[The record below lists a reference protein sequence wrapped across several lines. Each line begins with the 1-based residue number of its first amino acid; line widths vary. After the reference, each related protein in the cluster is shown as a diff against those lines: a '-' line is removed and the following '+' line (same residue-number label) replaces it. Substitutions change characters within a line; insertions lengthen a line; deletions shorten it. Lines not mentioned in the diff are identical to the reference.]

1 MAVQRLG
8 PRHLSLQDQ
17 EPSRTSSRQR
27 GRTSGR
33 SLAPFSLGGGKNVV
47 AILPGREGRAGERR
61 SRGAEGQGSG
71 GAGRA
76 EGQRAEGMN
85 SSANLPIVPRLDEP
99 RQRVRDHVHELS
111 YSAIVFILE
120 LLCLRGFEVF
130 ASAGEFK
137 PCLSLCRL
145 GLRIVQ
151 FEDEGFLRISTYARL
166 RTGLH
171 KLSATIGESDLST
184 SNVPQSEISY

>member
-1 MAVQRLG
+1 
-8 PRHLSLQDQ
+8 
-17 EPSRTSSRQR
+17 
-27 GRTSGR
+27 
-33 SLAPFSLGGGKNVV
+33 
-47 AILPGREGRAGERR
+47 
-61 SRGAEGQGSG
+61 
-71 GAGRA
+71 
-76 EGQRAEGMN
+76 MN

-111 YSAIVFILE
+111 YNAIIFILE

-151 FEDEGFLRISTYARL
+151 FEDEGSSYLHLRQA
-166 RTGLH
+166 
-171 KLSATIGESDLST
+171 SDRFSQT
-184 SNVPQSEISY
+184 ERDDRRI